1 MRIPGRVLI
10 RLTPSAPASSQAL
23 ATAAISAAV
32 GDNFKMM
39 GFFVTARTAFVTS
52 AADLGSAPKA
62 APPPWTLGQEM
73 LTSNQPT
80 CSCASNFS
88 QTSAYSATE
97 KPLILAMT
105 FL

>member
-62 APPPWTLGQEM
+62 APPPWTLGQEI
-73 LTSNQPT
+73 LTSSQPT

-97 KPLILAMT
+97 KPLT
-105 FL
+105 FAITGL